1 MDDGRPDPMTVA
13 HVIHSL
19 GAGGAEAVLVEMA
32 STAAS
37 VGIRPV
43 VVALSE
49 ANTGSQMDGSVVLR
63 LRDRG
68 VTVHELQTA
77 RYNPVAVLTLAKL
90 LREEQVDIVHTHL
103 KHADVVGGA
112 AARMAK
118 LPSVSTL
125 HVIDTPA
132 SWPARLRVR
141 TAVLARRHLSTTV
154 IALSRAQHDWYQRRA
169 GAHAP
174 LVVLPNG
181 VAEPEVTRG
190 RDAVRAEMG
199 VSGTTLLAVCV
210 SLMRPEKGHADL
222 LESIRLLPED
232 LNVVVAMA
240 GDGPLITTIRATV
253 DADPA
258 LRQHTRILGFRSDVA
273 DLLSASDFVV
283 HPSREDA
290 LPTALISALAAARP
304 VVATDVGGIPDIV
317 GPGCGVLVEAGDA
330 TALCAA
336 IAQMAGTVR
345 DGGPNLDAMRRA
357 ARRRYEER
365 FSADAWLRGLRATY
379 ERAVSE
385 ASEPSRTGNERHT
398 APCPVGVDAAGD

>member
-1 MDDGRPDPMTVA
+1 MGDGSPDPMTVA

-43 VVALSE
+43 VIALSG
-49 ANTGSQMDGSVVLR
+49 ADTGSQMDGCVVAR

-68 VTVHELQTA
+68 VTVHELQAA
-77 RYNPVAVLTLAKL
+77 RYNPLAALTLAKL

-141 TAVLARRHLSTTV
+141 TAVLARRRLSTTV

-169 GAHAP
+169 GVHAP
-174 LVVLPNG
+174 LVILPNG
-181 VAEPEVTRG
+181 VAEPEVIRG
-190 RDAVRAEMG
+190 RESVRAEMG
-199 VSGTTLLAVCV
+199 VSATTLLAVCV

-222 LESIRLLPED
+222 LESIRLLPRD
-232 LNVVVAMA
+232 LDVVVAMA

-253 DADPA
+253 DADPT
-258 LRQHTRILGFRSDVA
+258 LRQCTRILGFRSDVA

-304 VVATDVGGIPDIV
+304 VVATDVGGIRDIV
-317 GPGCGVLVEAGDA
+317 GPGCGVLVAAGDA
-330 TALCAA
+330 PAMCAA

-345 DGGPNLDAMRRA
+345 AGGPDLDAMQQS

-365 FSADAWLRGLRATY
+365 FSADAWLQGLRATY
-379 ERAVSE
+379 ERVISTATP
-385 ASEPSRTGNERHT
+385 PSRAGDERST
-398 APCPVGVDAAGD
+398 APCPVGVDAGGD